1 MCAVSPK
8 VTTYQTLGQD
18 AALLSNT
25 VLNRPP
31 KSNKNGFGSQLE
43 TLRPISCPVLSGAIA
58 EEIYKA
64 IVFCYKFSRRYS
76 KVKNN
81 CEEKLVKS
89 NNLKIFTALKKC
101 LEDILVTTYQ
111 SWKILVSISTNFKT
125 EKKICVK
132 KEKQSELNLKN
143 FIYIQKE
150 EQRASNF
157 PIFSSSILN

>member
-1 MCAVSPK
+1 M
-8 VTTYQTLGQD
+8 
-18 AALLSNT
+18 
-25 VLNRPP
+25 
-31 KSNKNGFGSQLE
+31 
-43 TLRPISCPVLSGAIA
+43 
-58 EEIYKA
+58 
-64 IVFCYKFSRRYS
+64 
-76 KVKNN
+76 
-81 CEEKLVKS
+81 KS

-101 LEDILVTTYQ
+101 LEHILVTTYQ

-143 FIYIQKE
+143 IIYIQME